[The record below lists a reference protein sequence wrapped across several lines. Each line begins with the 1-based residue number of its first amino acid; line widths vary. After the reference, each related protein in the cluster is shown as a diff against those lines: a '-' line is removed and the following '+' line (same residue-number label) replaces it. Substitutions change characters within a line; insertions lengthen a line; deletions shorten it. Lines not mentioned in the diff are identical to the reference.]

1 METNFAS
8 TQSPKKQT
16 SRKSWII
23 LILVILVVA
32 GGAYAVFTMMPTVKT
47 DVVSGEN
54 PVAPVGG
61 EPAGESEY
69 QAIFLT
75 TGQAYFGKI
84 VGSMTGQYV
93 EMEDIYYLQTQQPLQ
108 QNTKDKKPADQP
120 SVSLVKF
127 GGELHGPT
135 DQMWFNR
142 DNILVIQNLR
152 VDSNVVKTIENYK
165 KANAP
170 TQ

>member
-1 METNFAS
+1 MEKNFAGM
-8 TQSPKKQT
+8 PPMKK
-16 SRKSWII
+16 SSGVKSWFILGLVIII
-23 LILVILVVA
+23 LAVA
-32 GGAYAVFTMMPTVKT
+32 GYIVFKMVPQTTTELTAGDTQGAIAA
-47 DVVSGEN
+47 S
-54 PVAPVGG
+54 
-61 EPAGESEY
+61 EPAGESDY

>member
-1 METNFAS
+1 MEKNFAGV
-8 TQSPKKQT
+8 PPMKKNGGA
-16 SRKSWII
+16 KSWII
-23 LILVILVVA
+23 LGLVIVIVA
-32 GGAYAVFTMMPTVKT
+32 VSGYFVFKMMPANNSS
-47 DVVSGEN
+47 DIGSEN
-54 PVAPVGG
+54 VPAITGA
-61 EPAGESEY
+61 EPAGESDY

-75 TGQAYFGKI
+75 TGQAYFGKV

-108 QNTKDKKPADQP
+108 QSTKDKKPADQP

-142 DNILVIQNLR
+142 DNVLVIQNLR
-152 VDSNVVKTIENYK
+152 SDSNVVKTIENYK